1 MEFNL
6 KVIKKHPVATAGVV
20 ILAGLVFYFVF
31 SANSSGAP
39 AGTAVV
45 SGGSAGPTQAD
56 LQGQQIQ
63 GQLAAL
69 GLQAQTQ
76 VTLANIGAQNDINK
90 MAYQLQIAQLQAG
103 IEAAHDLHEYDL
115 AKFQTNAQLEAIQT
129 QYNASLAQAQINA
142 GTQLQVASLNADLT
156 KFNSAINA
164 QLQQSMIE
172 GNTLI
177 AQYNAQAGVAQ
188 AQAYGSAA
196 KAAASASKT
205 SSWAGAIVGL
215 ASIFFCD
222 VNIKS
227 ISGCVNSAR
236 CLAVVK
242 TIPLDYWKYV
252 EGSTPHSLGDHSMHV
267 GTYAQSFYC
276 AIGAP
281 DWERRRHI
289 NSMDMFGV
297 LIGAIKALEEKAS

>member
-1 MEFNL
+1 MAFKVE
-6 KVIKKHPVATAGVV
+6 VIKKHPVITGAVV
-20 ILAGLVFYFVF
+20 VVAGLVFYVVY
-31 SANSSGAP
+31 SAGSGGAS
-39 AGTAVV
+39 AVQV
-45 SGGSAGPTQAD
+45 SGGPSGPSQSD
-56 LQGQQIQ
+56 LQAQQIQ

-69 GLQAQTQ
+69 GLQSQTQ
-76 VTLANIGAQNDINK
+76 ITLANIGAQNDQAKI
-90 MAYQLQIAQLQAG
+90 AYQYQIAQLQAG
-103 IEAAHDLHEYDL
+103 LEAAHDLHEYDL
-115 AKFQTNAQLEAIQT
+115 AKLQTNAQLEAIQT
-129 QYNASLAQAQINA
+129 QYQSSLAQAQINA
-142 GTQLQVASLNADLT
+142 GTQLQIASINSDLT
-156 KFNSAINA
+156 KFNNAINA

-177 AQYNAQAGVAQ
+177 AQYNAQAGIAQ

-205 SSWAGAIVGL
+205 QSWSTAVVGL

-227 ISGCVNSAR
+227 IIGCVDSNK

-242 TIPLDYWKYV
+242 TIPLDYWSYI
-252 EGSTPHSLGDHSMHV
+252 EGSTPHSLGDHSTHV

-276 AIGAP
+276 ALGAP

-297 LIGAIKALEEKAS
+297 LIGAIKALENKSHE